1 MIRKTG
7 SARWSGGLKDG
18 GGTISTKSGALA
30 AVAYGFAARFEDR
43 PGTNPEELIGAAH
56 AACYAMFLSALME
69 GAGIVAEGIEAA
81 SVISL
86 DPDTEGSPTVVKAA
100 LSVRI
105 EAAGDPDKLQE
116 LAEQA
121 KAGCPI
127 SKLLACEK
135 TLELTIA

>member
-1 MIRKTG
+1 MITKSG
-7 SARWSGGLKDG
+7 SANWGGGLKDG
-18 GGTISTKSGALA
+18 RGTISSKSGALSG
-30 AVAYGFAARFEDR
+30 VPYGFGARFEGK
-43 PGTNPEELIGAAH
+43 PGTNPEELVGAAH

-69 GAGIVAEGIEAA
+69 GAGIVADRIEATSA
-81 SVISL
+81 VTL

-105 EAAGDPDKLQE
+105 EADGDADKIEE

-121 KAGCPI
+121 KDGCPI
-127 SKLLACEK
+127 SKLLDCEK